1 MGLIGLMGL
10 MSLMGLM
17 GLMGFMGSY
26 HTIETYR
33 HKRNAEQLSHV
44 ERHALLEGH
53 LLLLEEL
60 NEEAEGEDP
69 GKAESEVPAGANFS
83 GERRVW
89 SGEFRV

>member
-26 HTIETYR
+26 HTIETYC

-44 ERHALLEGH
+44 EKHAFCKGFLHLFGVFYKETEGKDIRQA
-53 LLLLEEL
+53 
-60 NEEAEGEDP
+60 EAEIP
-69 GKAESEVPAGANFS
+69 TGADLWVM
-83 GERRVW
+83 GV
-89 SGEFRV
+89 G